1 LNFIN
6 DYIFHLLDFII
17 KNWNFIK
24 NQSICIFII
33 VEKWFKSSS
42 NNYDQIYINE
52 MYSTK
57 HNNKINITKN
67 NNNLVNY
74 IINITT
80 EFTYHLL
87 LLLI

>member
-1 LNFIN
+1 
-6 DYIFHLLDFII
+6 
-17 KNWNFIK
+17 
-24 NQSICIFII
+24 
-33 VEKWFKSSS
+33 
-42 NNYDQIYINE
+42 